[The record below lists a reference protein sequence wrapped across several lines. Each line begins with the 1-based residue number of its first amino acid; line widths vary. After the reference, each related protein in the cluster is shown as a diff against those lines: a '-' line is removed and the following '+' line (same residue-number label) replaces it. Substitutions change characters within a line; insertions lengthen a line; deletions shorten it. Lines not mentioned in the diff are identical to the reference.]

1 MDATYLSNLIFLI
14 NAVSESIIRLLYTGQ
29 WIENEEKTE
38 VKFVCNKKDAKP
50 FSSHRGYWNHR
61 PNKFQAEMVYM
72 IVVELGKNNAY
83 TEAIKHEYYKFLL
96 GKTNYKV
103 QIYT

>member
-38 VKFVCNKKDAKP
+38 VKFVCNKKDVKP
-50 FSSHRGYWNHR
+50 FSSHR
-61 PNKFQAEMVYM
+61 E
-72 IVVELGKNNAY
+72 IVP
-83 TEAIKHEYYKFLL
+83 FLL
-96 GKTNYKV
+96 PLFCNSTKSDPQMLKLFNK
-103 QIYT
+103 